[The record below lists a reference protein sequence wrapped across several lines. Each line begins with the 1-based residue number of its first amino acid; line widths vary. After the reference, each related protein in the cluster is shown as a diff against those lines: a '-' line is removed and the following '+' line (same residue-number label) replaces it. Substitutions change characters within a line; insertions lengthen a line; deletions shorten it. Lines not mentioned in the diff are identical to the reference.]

1 MLEPEESK
9 AIDKGMKTLWLIWAT
24 MLGSLLTYII
34 IYYQLGE
41 GFKSGGGTGL
51 PFGLL
56 RKICAVM
63 AMGAL
68 LTGYYLRRSTLK
80 GRSGAARSA
89 MVRRA
94 AALNQPPFVTHYTAI
109 VIVSLACAES
119 VGIYGL
125 VLFLLGGGSKTL
137 YIFIAVSALAMVFYR
152 PKREEME
159 KLAMAYNKQ
168 AGTTPQIDRSG
179 TQ

>member
-1 MLEPEESK
+1 MR
-9 AIDKGMKTLWLIWAT
+9 TLWLIWAA
-24 MLGSLLTYII
+24 MLGSLLIYIF
-34 IYYQLGE
+34 IYHQLGE
-41 GFKSGGGTGL
+41 GFKSGGGVGL

-63 AMGAL
+63 AVGAL
-68 LTGYYLRRSTLK
+68 LTGYYLRRFTLK

-94 AALNQPPFVTHYTAI
+94 AALNEPPFVTHYTAI

-119 VGIYGL
+119 VGVYGL

-159 KLAMAYNKQ
+159 RLAMANKKQ
-168 AGTTPQIDRSG
+168 AGASPEIDGSG
-179 TQ
+179 VK